1 MNLDLE
7 SLPWQGWLKMMSEE
21 RFKLHPISAV
31 INFVKGLKDLIFPF
45 VIVFVANGFQGG
57 GEGGWTS
64 YIPYIIGA
72 LVLTLVLTSGIIKW
86 KRFVYWFEDDELRI
100 EYGLFV
106 KKKRY
111 IPFERIQS
119 VNYTEGIFH
128 RPFKLV
134 KLKIETAGSGVSDEA
149 EAELTA
155 ITKSAAS
162 RIEKELAD
170 AKRRKSSSKLSEAH
184 LVEEEM
190 SLEESTVKTKRIYQ
204 MTSKELLVLATTSG
218 GIGVVL
224 SGLAVFVSQFS
235 ELIPYERIY
244 DEVVV
249 FLKFGVLMVALSVFV
264 FLLIT
269 WILSV
274 VLTTLNYHQFTIWQ
288 EGDQIV
294 LTRGLL
300 EKKKITIPLG
310 RVQGI
315 QIVENPLRQ
324 LFGYC
329 TVTVESA
336 GGSLSE
342 KDQKIRLFPLIK
354 KSEVKKYIEE
364 LFPNVEVNHSWIA
377 SPAKAKPFYYRID
390 FIWMIPVIGAVSYF
404 YYPYGLLS
412 LLLVP
417 IMMLVGIWQHR
428 SAAFSILGNQ
438 LSLRYR
444 GISLYTFILEK
455 KRMQKFEIKQSP
467 FQKRSALASVETT
480 IKSGLLGATAK
491 VEHLNLED
499 AEQIMTWYEPKNK

>member
-1 MNLDLE
+1 
-7 SLPWQGWLKMMSEE
+7 MMSEV
-21 RFKLHPISAV
+21 RYKLHPISAV
-31 INFVKGLKDLIFPF
+31 INFIKGLKDLIFPF

-57 GEGGWTS
+57 GEGGWLS
-64 YIPYIIGA
+64 YIPYMIGA
-72 LVLTLVLTSGIIKW
+72 LVLILVLTSGIIKW

-119 VNYTEGIFH
+119 INYTEGILH
-128 RPFKLV
+128 RPFKLM
-134 KLKIETAGSGVSDEA
+134 KLKIETAGSGVSAEA

-155 ITKSAAS
+155 ITKDAAS
-162 RIEKELAD
+162 LIEKELAD
-170 AKRRKSSSKLSEAH
+170 AKKRKNTSKTREDVPIDEVASF
-184 LVEEEM
+184 EE
-190 SLEESTVKTKRIYQ
+190 TAVQGKRIYQ
-204 MTSKELLVLATTSG
+204 MTTKELLVLATTSG

-224 SGLAVFVSQFS
+224 SGLAVFVSQMS
-235 ELIPYERIY
+235 DLIPYERIY

-249 FLKFGVLMVALSVFV
+249 FLKFGVLLVALSIFV

-288 EGDQIV
+288 EDDQII

-300 EKKKITIPLG
+300 EKKKVAIPLG

-329 TVTVESA
+329 SVTVESA
-336 GGSLSE
+336 GGSQSE

-354 KSEVKKYIEE
+354 KDEVKKYLED
-364 LFPNVEVNHSWIA
+364 LFPNVKVDQSWTR
-377 SPAKAKPFYYRID
+377 SPSKAKPFYYRID
-390 FIWMIPVIGAVSYF
+390 FIWMIPIIGVVIYF

-417 IMMLVGIWQHR
+417 FIMLIGLWQHR
-428 SAAFSILGNQ
+428 SAAFSIVGNQ
-438 LSLRYR
+438 LALRYR
-444 GISLYTFILEK
+444 GISLHTFFLEK

-467 FQKRSALASVETT
+467 FQKRRALASIETT

-491 VEHLNLED
+491 VEHLELND
-499 AEQIMTWYEPKNK
+499 VEQIMTWYEPKNK

>member
-1 MNLDLE
+1 
-7 SLPWQGWLKMMSEE
+7 
-21 RFKLHPISAV
+21 
-31 INFVKGLKDLIFPF
+31 
-45 VIVFVANGFQGG
+45 
-57 GEGGWTS
+57 
-64 YIPYIIGA
+64 
-72 LVLTLVLTSGIIKW
+72 
-86 KRFVYWFEDDELRI
+86 DELRI

-119 VNYTEGIFH
+119 VNYTEGILH
-128 RPFKLV
+128 RLLKLV

-170 AKRRKSSSKLSEAH
+170 AKRRKSSSTIKDEKLI
-184 LVEEEM
+184 EEEM
-190 SLEESTVKTKRIYQ
+190 SFEESAVKGKRIYQ

-224 SGLAVFVSQFS
+224 SGLGVFVSQFS

-249 FLKFGVLMVALSVFV
+249 FLKFGFLMVTLSVFM

-269 WILSV
+269 WVISV
-274 VLTTLNYHQFTIWQ
+274 ILTTLNYHQFTIWQ
-288 EGDQIV
+288 EDDQIV

-310 RVQGI
+310 RIQGI

-324 LFGYC
+324 LFGFC
-329 TVTVESA
+329 AVTVESA

-354 KSEVKKYIEE
+354 KNEVNKYLEE
-364 LFPNVEVNHSWIA
+364 LFPNVKVEHSWIS
-377 SPAKAKPFYYRID
+377 SPAKAKAFYYRID
-390 FIWMIPVIGAVSYF
+390 FIWTIPIIGVVSYF

-412 LLLVP
+412 LLLIP
-417 IMMLVGIWQHR
+417 IMIIFGVWQHR
-428 SAAFSILGNQ
+428 SAAYSISGNQ

-444 GISLYTFILEK
+444 GVSLYTFILEK

-467 FQKRSALASVETT
+467 FQKRRDLASVETT

-491 VEHLNLED
+491 VDHLELND
-499 AEQIMTWYEPKNK
+499 AEQIMTWFEPKNK